1 MTTSEKI
8 SFGVR
13 IPNSGPLASP
23 TSMLSVAQEAED
35 LGFDSI
41 WVHDHLTWS
50 DEIHR
55 THISSG
61 SDDSHTGNAT
71 PDFYEAMTSLAFVAG
86 QVQKIRLGIACVVV
100 PCRNPHL
107 AAKQIATLD
116 VLCGGRLDIG
126 V

>member
-1 MTTSEKI
+1 MSENRKV
-8 SFGVR
+8 SFGIR

-23 TSMLSVAQEAED
+23 RSMLSVAQEAEA

-61 SDDSHTGNAT
+61 SDDSHAGNAA

-86 QVQKIRLGIACVVV
+86 QVQKIRLAIACVVV
-100 PCRNPHL
+100 PCRNPIL
-107 AAKQIATLD
+107 AA
-116 VLCGGRLDIG
+116 
-126 V
+126 

>member
-1 MTTSEKI
+1 MSDKAKV
-8 SFGVR
+8 SFGIR

-23 TSMLSVAQEAED
+23 QSMLSVAQEAEA
-35 LGFDSI
+35 LGFDSV

-61 SDDSHTGNAT
+61 SDDSHSGNSS
-71 PDFYEAMTSLAFVAG
+71 PE
-86 QVQKIRLGIACVVV
+86 I
-100 PCRNPHL
+100 
-107 AAKQIATLD
+107 
-116 VLCGGRLDIG
+116 GRAH